1 MFKRPTEKP
10 SAKRSTKILIAE
22 DSPTQ
27 ALTLRRIL
35 ESRGYDVQVARNG
48 REALDYLL
56 ELRQDQQVW
65 LNHCPSMLITD
76 IVMPEIDGCEL
87 CRRIKADEV
96 LKELPVIILT
106 SLTNSRDALRGLYSG
121 ADHLISKPY
130 EASFLLARV
139 DDILAAEESVGGKV
153 NDKLMPVTMDGQ
165 KYFVSGE
172 RLRAINLTLTTYE
185 TAVQKNLQ
193 LKEAEQIVS
202 EQKAEIEQLKA
213 ELENLK
219 QGIPVWDKESY

>member
-1 MFKRPTEKP
+1 MIKRPTAKP
-10 SAKRSTKILIAE
+10 STKILIAE
-22 DSPTQ
+22 DSATQ
-27 ALTLRRIL
+27 ALTLRRTL

-48 REALDYLL
+48 REALDYLV
-56 ELRQDQQVW
+56 ELQQNKQVW
-65 LNHCPSMLITD
+65 LNHRPAMLVTD
-76 IVMPEIDGCEL
+76 IVMPEMDGCEL
-87 CRRIKADEV
+87 CRHIKADEV

-130 EASFLLARV
+130 DASFLLARV
-139 DDILAAEESVGGKV
+139 DDILAAEEKHGDKV
-153 NDKLMPVTMDGQ
+153 NAKLMPVTMDGQ

-193 LKEAEQIVS
+193 LKEAEQIITQ
-202 EQKAEIEQLKA
+202 QKAEIEQLKVD
-213 ELENLK
+213 LENLR
-219 QGIPVWDKESY
+219 QEVPTWDKETY

>member
-1 MFKRPTEKP
+1 MLKSPTAKP
-10 SAKRSTKILIAE
+10 STKILIAE

-27 ALTLRRIL
+27 ALTLRRTL

-48 REALDYLL
+48 KEALEYLL
-56 ELRQDQQVW
+56 ELRQNQQVW
-65 LNHCPSMLITD
+65 HNHRPAILVTD
-76 IVMPEIDGCEL
+76 IVMPEMDGCEL
-87 CRRIKADEV
+87 CRHIKADEV

-121 ADHLISKPY
+121 ADHLVSKPY
-130 EASFLLARV
+130 EVSFLLARV
-139 DDILAAEESVGGKV
+139 DDILAEEESVGSKV

-193 LKEAEQIVS
+193 LKEAEQIIS
-202 EQKAEIEQLKA
+202 QQKAEIEQLKA
-213 ELENLK
+213 DLENLK
-219 QGIPVWDKESY
+219 QGVPVWDKETY